1 MTGNRVILGTVARL
15 KGSLR
20 MSLKTVLSAA
30 MLLCASTTLIGVD
43 SAAAYPVPKPVP
55 TAWELK
61 CTPGVLRL
69 FADPADGKLY
79 WYMTYQVQNAS
90 GRDQIWVPDM
100 TLFSDT
106 GVISKAGVGVPGRV
120 SESIRALQGNPLLE
134 TQDEIIGD
142 LRQGAEYARDGLAV
156 WPVQNDRANEVSIF
170 VAGLS
175 GETAREFHP
184 VSGEAVILRKSL
196 HLKFMVDGDLEGRL
210 AMPATLMAS
219 EWVIR

>member
-1 MTGNRVILGTVARL
+1 MPL
-15 KGSLR
+15 KS
-20 MSLKTVLSAA
+20 VLSAFVLMCTS
-30 MLLCASTTLIGVD
+30 MLVVGVEP
-43 SAAAYPVPKPVP
+43 AAAYPVPKPVP
-55 TAWELK
+55 TAWELN
-61 CTPGVLRL
+61 CTSGVLRL
-69 FADPADGKLY
+69 FRDPADGRMY
-79 WYMTYQVQNAS
+79 WYMTYQVQNSS

-120 SESIRALQGNPLLE
+120 NESIRALQGNPLLE

-142 LRQGAEYARDGLAV
+142 LRQGQEYARDGLAV

-170 VAGLS
+170 IAGLS

-184 VSGEAVILRKSL
+184 VTGEAIILRKSL

-210 AMPATLMAS
+210 ATPAALMAS

>member
-1 MTGNRVILGTVARL
+1 MTGERAILGTVGPSQ
-15 KGSLR
+15 GSLR
-20 MSLKTVLSAA
+20 MPLKTVLSAA
-30 MLLCASTTLIGVD
+30 VLMCASTFLVGVD

-61 CTPGVLRL
+61 CVPGVLRL
-69 FADPADGKLY
+69 FADPADGQLY

-100 TLFSDT
+100 TLYSDT

-142 LRQGAEYARDGLAV
+142 LRQGPEYARDGLAV

-184 VSGEAVILRKSL
+184 VTGEAVILRKSL

-210 AMPATLMAS
+210 AMPASLMAS

>member
-1 MTGNRVILGTVARL
+1 MILGTVVRL
-15 KGSLR
+15 QGSLR

-30 MLLCASTTLIGVD
+30 MLLCASTALIGVD

-61 CTPGVLRL
+61 CTPGGLRL

-79 WYMTYQVQNAS
+79 WYMTYQVQNSS
-90 GRDQIWVPDM
+90 GRDQIWVPDV

-142 LRQGAEYARDGLAV
+142 LRQGEEYARDGLAV

-184 VSGEAVILRKSL
+184 VTGEAIILRKSL